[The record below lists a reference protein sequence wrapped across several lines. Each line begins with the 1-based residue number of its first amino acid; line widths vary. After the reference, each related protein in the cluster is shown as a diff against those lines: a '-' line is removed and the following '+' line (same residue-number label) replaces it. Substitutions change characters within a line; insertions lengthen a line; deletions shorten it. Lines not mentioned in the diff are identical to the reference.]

1 MRTLM
6 KFPLQSKTQI
16 IQFGFSLVLLLFN
29 GCNTESAP
37 DCFQNAGDL
46 ERLTVEV
53 PEFDRIT
60 VFEGLNLVILQG
72 DQQKVELESGRFLLD
87 GITAKVEGD
96 RLIVENNNGC
106 NLFRDFGISTVY
118 VTSPDIKEIRSST
131 GLLVSS
137 GGPLGFP
144 DLTLIS
150 ESFSNP
156 DAVTTDGAFDI
167 EVANSR
173 VRITVNG
180 IAFLKLRGRTETLDV
195 FVAAGDSRIE
205 ADDLIANTVQVN
217 HRGSNDLLVYP
228 ESTIEG
234 VIRGYGDVISLNRPD
249 TVDVEE
255 LFEGR
260 LIFRD

>member
-1 MRTLM
+1 M
-6 KFPLQSKTQI
+6 
-16 IQFGFSLVLLLFN
+16 LLW
-29 GCNTESAP
+29 S
-37 DCFQNAGDL
+37 
-46 ERLTVEV
+46 
-53 PEFDRIT
+53 
-60 VFEGLNLVILQG
+60 FE
-72 DQQKVELESGRFLLD
+72 DF
-87 GITAKVEGD
+87 
-96 RLIVENNNGC
+96 
-106 NLFRDFGISTVY
+106 FRDFGISTVY

-234 VIRGYGDVISLNRPD
+234 GIRGYGDVISLNRPD